1 MEVTYWPRSCLLL
14 ISSYHKLLKFARA
27 VHRSQRKT
35 LCIVFHVADFRRSL
49 NGCNCGRT
57 GIFLLALRLHL
68 HAASPTETICS
79 AILCLENP
87 MSPRSRFALSLAVVL
102 SLSTLAL
109 ADSIPA
115 ASMLRSSAIVALGHF
130 APDTAKPAPTAVF
143 AFERSSSVSPNFT
156 FMDERHG
163 TIARRDGEWRPW
175 HANPV
180 APLATPEPGSLMLL
194 STGLVG
200 IGGLIRRKLPR
211 A

>member
-1 MEVTYWPRSCLLL
+1 
-14 ISSYHKLLKFARA
+14 
-27 VHRSQRKT
+27 
-35 LCIVFHVADFRRSL
+35 
-49 NGCNCGRT
+49 
-57 GIFLLALRLHL
+57 
-68 HAASPTETICS
+68 
-79 AILCLENP
+79 

-130 APDTAKPAPTAVF
+130 APAAAKPLPTAVF
-143 AFERSSSVSPNFT
+143 AFERSSSVSPKFT

-163 TIARRDGEWRPW
+163 TIARRDGEWRVW
-175 HANPV
+175 HANPS
-180 APLATPEPGSLMLL
+180 APLATPEPGTLMLL